1 MDGGQEVEPLGRTS
15 FKITPCVLF
24 PKSYLDFR
32 AQLSVLHPAQGWSQH
47 DVLSQLHRETITGVT
62 DLNTKR
68 GRRHRELG
76 VRCVVISAFT
86 LGKGF

>member
-62 DLNTKR
+62 KAQGT
-68 GRRHRELG
+68 RR
-76 VRCVVISAFT
+76 T
-86 LGKGF
+86 LHSN